1 MKIIFSNQPIKSNL
15 FLSSKKLLTTYTGR
29 TSSYLWPLIQADLQA
44 FAKAHGELAT
54 VNQENVNLEKVTH
67 TGQQYPLDDQRRV
80 RFQNVTAK
88 LVNEKFAIN
97 LVAEDPIVVSDLRV
111 VSSSSAGPLGHPKI
125 YINIDSDDVHVCN
138 YSGRR
143 FIRSKYYDPAKH
155 GKSITYQQYLE
166 ELNQQEK
173 KFIRSSKAN

>member
-1 MKIIFSNQPIKSNL
+1 MLL
-15 FLSSKKLLTTYTGR
+15 FSSKRLLTTYTGR
-29 TSSYLWPLIQADLQA
+29 TSNYLWPLIQADLQA

-54 VNQENVNLEKVTH
+54 VNQENVNLEEVTH
-67 TGQQYPLDDQRRV
+67 TGQQYPVDDQRRV

-88 LVNEKFAIN
+88 LVNKKFAIN

-111 VSSSSAGPLGHPKI
+111 VCSSSAEPLGHPKI
-125 YINIDSDDVHVCN
+125 YVNIDSDEVHVCN

-143 FIRSKYYDPAKH
+143 FIRRKFYDPAKH

-166 ELNQQEK
+166 ELDQQEK
-173 KFIRSSKAN
+173 KFIRSSKSN